1 MKKEIKIIF
10 HIDLNAFYASCAIIE
25 EPYLK
30 DKVFVVGGRS
40 TSNRGVVSTAS
51 YKARAYG
58 IHSAMNINDAY
69 EKYAKLVIVPTDFAL
84 YNKYSNHF
92 FSFLKTYSSLILAG
106 SIDEAYVDM
115 TERAKKQHPLEIAKE
130 IQEGL
135 LATYQLPC
143 SIGIAPTLFLA
154 KMASDMKKPL
164 GITVL
169 RKKDIVKKL
178 FPLHISNMYGIGKK
192 TYPKLIEQGIATI
205 GDFARKSNRLKI
217 LQVMSEANYYGYLD
231 HIMGKS
237 SDVIDPKKYRIPQSI
252 SNETTLN
259 YAMDEA
265 KAILSMILNLL
276 ETTHNRLTREE
287 LVTKTIGIR
296 FRTTSF
302 ETFSRSTSLGE
313 HTDDLVVIKE
323 EIEALFDRT
332 YDGEAL
338 RLVGVFFNQIMLK
351 SDLKQDFNL
360 FTYQS
365 MTKREERL
373 YETLSELKSKY
384 PDAMKKAKS

>member
-1 MKKEIKIIF
+1 
-10 HIDLNAFYASCAIIE
+10 
-25 EPYLK
+25 
-30 DKVFVVGGRS
+30 
-40 TSNRGVVSTAS
+40 
-51 YKARAYG
+51 
-58 IHSAMNINDAY
+58 
-69 EKYAKLVIVPTDFAL
+69 
-84 YNKYSNHF
+84 
-92 FSFLKTYSSLILAG
+92 
-106 SIDEAYVDM
+106 
-115 TERAKKQHPLEIAKE
+115 
-130 IQEGL
+130 
-135 LATYQLPC
+135 
-143 SIGIAPTLFLA
+143 
-154 KMASDMKKPL
+154 MASDMKKPL